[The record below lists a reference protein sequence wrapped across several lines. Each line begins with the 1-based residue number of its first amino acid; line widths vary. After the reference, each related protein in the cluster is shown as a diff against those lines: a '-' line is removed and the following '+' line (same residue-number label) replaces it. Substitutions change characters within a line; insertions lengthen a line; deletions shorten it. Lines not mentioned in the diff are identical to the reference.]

1 MSVICCQLMPM
12 RPTPSANSWQLMLP
26 LPFKS
31 SFLKASL
38 APPQS
43 SLSEARMANRPSY
56 LMSASSPCV
65 HVPGRVRSVEDSG
78 LRRPN
83 PREPIARAVAGGR
96 FSCGCDCDCPNRWP
110 PCGSGAVGRPGWLSW
125 GAHAARYAASTP
137 SRIETPSSGPAVQ
150 DAGELPMV
158 SSPAM
163 DKVRSAQT
171 AAALRANSP
180 VPAKEL
186 AEMLMPCEPRLKS
199 SCNEPPDMSSRDFT
213 LGSLRGTASAVD
225 SWSRRLLIFLLTS
238 VARCAWMSRS
248 SCCFSMRDFAFFS

>member
-1 MSVICCQLMPM
+1 
-12 RPTPSANSWQLMLP
+12 
-26 LPFKS
+26 
-31 SFLKASL
+31 
-38 APPQS
+38 
-43 SLSEARMANRPSY
+43 
-56 LMSASSPCV
+56 MSASSSCV
-65 HVPGRVRSVEDSG
+65 QVPGRVKSVEESG
-78 LRRPN
+78 LRWAS
-83 PREPIARAVAGGR
+83 PREPCAGGVAGGR

-125 GAHAARYAASTP
+125 GAQAARYAASTP
-137 SRIETPSSGPAVQ
+137 SRIETSAPLSGPAVQ

-158 SSPAM
+158 SWPPR

-171 AAALRANSP
+171 AAALRASSP

-186 AEMLMPCEPRLKS
+186 AEVLTPCEPRLKS
-199 SCNEPPDMSSRDFT
+199 SRNEPPDMSSRDFT
-213 LGSLRGTASAVD
+213 LGSLCGTASAVA